1 MANIYPTKFS
11 LDPISD
17 IFFSYEHFLPD
28 AITPMHSHQWG
39 QLQIVHT
46 GVIEIYTQE
55 KQFVAPSQYGI
66 WVPDH
71 IAHESY
77 MRKQMQYYSINIM
90 PHVMD
95 MPNHVCLLEL
105 SPILLSIMD
114 NLHLRK
120 IVTATSA
127 IDKRLVQVLLDQLSQ
142 ASCTSAFL
150 PTTDD
155 RLLSPILM
163 TLEHQPH
170 DLTSLSQWAK
180 KIHTTERTLARHFQ
194 DKLGLSFTEWRQRR
208 KFIEAIYLLKK
219 GLSIK
224 DIALTLGYSQTT
236 PFIILFK
243 QYAGCTPKQYSQR
256 LSIK

>member
-11 LDPISD
+11 QAPLSD
-17 IFFSYEHFLPD
+17 VFFSYEHFLPN

-39 QLQIVHT
+39 QLQIVHA

-55 KQFVAPSQYGI
+55 QQFVAPSQYGI
-66 WVPDH
+66 WVPHD

-77 MRKQMQYYSINIM
+77 MRKKMQYYSINIM
-90 PHVMD
+90 PHVIS
-95 MPNHVCLLEL
+95 MPTHVCLLEL

-114 NLHLRK
+114 NFHLRK
-120 IVTATSA
+120 MTIAASA
-127 IDKRLVQVLLDQLSQ
+127 PDKRLVHVILDQLSQ
-142 ASCTSAFL
+142 ASCTQAFL

-163 TLEHQPH
+163 MLEHQPH
-170 DLTSLSQWAK
+170 DSTSLSEWAK

-194 DKLGLSFTEWRQRR
+194 DKLGVNFTEWRQRR
-208 KFIEAIYLLKK
+208 KFIEAIFLLKK

-224 DIALTLGYSQTT
+224 EIALTLGYSQTT

-256 LSIK
+256 LSI